1 MCAHAFLGIA
11 LYEIICVQR
20 RTVDLLTQM
29 PGGEKAWIYVGNM
42 DVNGKT
48 KGRNQ
53 TEKEKG
59 GKTEEAT

>member
-1 MCAHAFLGIA
+1 M
-11 LYEIICVQR
+11 QR
-20 RTVDLLTQM
+20 RTIDLLTQM
-29 PGGEKAWIYVGNM
+29 PGGEKAWIYVGNV

-59 GKTEEAT
+59 GKRRKQREHSYVSM